1 MTISAVD
8 TVTTILHYFTP
19 PADGSKPYSYVIPVP
34 SVPRSNWES
43 VEHKVQIENLRGKE
57 GTVSLDRNGF
67 QYFNRPSSHQAF
79 EDDAAIEKEYYP
91 ESIALIKELTGASRV
106 VVFDHSECLLS
117 GMSFP

>member
-8 TVTTILHYFTP
+8 TVTTTLHYFTP
-19 PADGSKPYSYVIPVP
+19 PADGSKPYYYVIPVP

-57 GTVSLDRNGF
+57 GTVSLDSNGF
-67 QYFNRPSSHQAF
+67 QYFNRPSSHKAL
-79 EDDAAIEKEYYP
+79 EDVAAIEKAYYP

-117 GMSFP
+117 GMSLP